1 MGINFDPQL
10 TCCDA
15 QSKLCITKSGAIK
28 PIMAKRPSTSELGVL
43 AMSSLATQGQTM
55 EVDVMQVWADRAK
68 QQRAAFDAIV
78 AYMRQQ

>member
-1 MGINFDPQL
+1 
-10 TCCDA
+10 
-15 QSKLCITKSGAIK
+15 
-28 PIMAKRPSTSELGVL
+28 
-43 AMSSLATQGQTM
+43 MSSLATQGQTM